1 MSEDN
6 AFIGSGWSFPPEFSD
21 TQAIKMVSGELDIK
35 ESLAI
40 LLSTN
45 PGERVMLPEYGCG
58 IKSLVFSEINLGTI
72 TEIKAMIKDAILYFE
87 PRIALEEIAIET
99 NDSLNGRLF
108 INLIYTVITTN
119 SRSNLVYPFYI
130 MEGTLVD
137 L

>member
-1 MSEDN
+1 M
-6 AFIGSGWSFPPEFSD
+6 GSGWSFPPEFSHN
-21 TQAIKMVSGELDIK
+21 QAIKMVDGEQDIK
-35 ESLAI
+35 ESLII

-45 PGERVMLPEYGCG
+45 PGERVMVPEYGCG

-72 TEIKAMIKDAILYFE
+72 TQIKAMIKNAILFFE
-87 PRIALEEIAIET
+87 PRIKLEDIDVDT
-99 NDSLNGRLF
+99 NDSLNGNLL
-108 INLIYTVITTN
+108 INISYTVIVTN